1 MGNIKPNISLLS
13 EYSIKQI
20 SNHNHIKYV
29 LGIDVPITESVIG
42 YDNKIINEIV
52 EKQLILENFL
62 KSLKNYLKDKYN
74 TVVDTIKSPVDI
86 FILIKNLITN
96 PDALKAVYNTYRSK
110 VDNYKKTFE
119 ETLLILSNG
128 IESIT
133 EKLTKIPKEEFE
145 LLGTTIQ
152 IEIDNYKGIVDKIKK
167 YFNGVVDYINNQI
180 SNDWLGLVKSI
191 VVKGVLGYVVDKV
204 GLYIKK
210 FTTIIDWVDK
220 PKQTLKN
227 LVDKKLKSELDS
239 GLDSSIAEVFEGLKG
254 LTTKSLGSI
263 QGFFKDIMG
272 GKVWL
277 WKHIVKFLS
286 KVAQEVKSM
295 IKKVGNFDLTHYGR
309 MERDL
314 KKIQDSYLRGLINN
328 LLIEE
333 MNKYK
338 KDDIYSKNK
347 IMSRNIKRVIKNKL
361 NTLLETKGFEHMEVA
376 FGVRE
381 KSDNLSDA
389 EKKQFGDWETI
400 QDEKGVKLGDS
411 SVQPD
416 LNKVHKDAK
425 KDADNYYGEVSKK
438 MKAFQKSSESKPSQ
452 IGEAFTPPKV
462 NREDNQL
469 EPEEMY
475 STEAMGPGMLA
486 LKYDNQGTPIH
497 KKFEERMEDM
507 NGDDLT
513 YKKLKG
519 YSEKYKKHKY
529 EKPSEYQKT
538 PKVRV
543 TNESKSI
550 DNEEKKVVKAKQ
562 NGDKSYSVE
571 YSDGTKNKIH
581 VSHDDW
587 DKIHG
592 KYGEIKEYS
601 DVITENIFKVKN
613 TIKSRE
619 QVLNLVDKLPSR
631 VKIDETEF
639 AVTDGENYY
648 KLIWEGS
655 EDGEAIIINEMNTKK
670 VNEDIKKMKDLYNFK
685 SSDKTS
691 KNLKEGKEDVFLK
704 LMNRTRNK

>member
-1 MGNIKPNISLLS
+1 
-13 EYSIKQI
+13 
-20 SNHNHIKYV
+20 
-29 LGIDVPITESVIG
+29 
-42 YDNKIINEIV
+42 
-52 EKQLILENFL
+52 
-62 KSLKNYLKDKYN
+62 
-74 TVVDTIKSPVDI
+74 
-86 FILIKNLITN
+86 
-96 PDALKAVYNTYRSK
+96 
-110 VDNYKKTFE
+110 
-119 ETLLILSNG
+119 
-128 IESIT
+128 
-133 EKLTKIPKEEFE
+133 
-145 LLGTTIQ
+145 
-152 IEIDNYKGIVDKIKK
+152 
-167 YFNGVVDYINNQI
+167 
-180 SNDWLGLVKSI
+180 
-191 VVKGVLGYVVDKV
+191 
-204 GLYIKK
+204 
-210 FTTIIDWVDK
+210 
-220 PKQTLKN
+220 
-227 LVDKKLKSELDS
+227 
-239 GLDSSIAEVFEGLKG
+239 
-254 LTTKSLGSI
+254 
-263 QGFFKDIMG
+263 
-272 GKVWL
+272 
-277 WKHIVKFLS
+277 
-286 KVAQEVKSM
+286 
-295 IKKVGNFDLTHYGR
+295 
-309 MERDL
+309 
-314 KKIQDSYLRGLINN
+314 
-328 LLIEE
+328 

-338 KDDIYSKNK
+338 KDDIYNKNK

-411 SVQPD
+411 SVQSD

-438 MKAFQKSSESKPSQ
+438 MKTFQKSSESKPSQ

-543 TNESKSI
+543 TNESVNSV
-550 DNEEKKVVKAKQ
+550 KK
-562 NGDKSYSVE
+562 D
-571 YSDGTKNKIH
+571 
-581 VSHDDW
+581 
-587 DKIHG
+587 
-592 KYGEIKEYS
+592 YS

-619 QVLNLVDKLPSR
+619 QVLKLVDKLPSR

-639 AVTDGENYY
+639 AVTDGNNYY

-704 LMNRTRNK
+704 LMNRVRNK

>member
-1 MGNIKPNISLLS
+1 MS
-13 EYSIKQI
+13 
-20 SNHNHIKYV
+20 
-29 LGIDVPITESVIG
+29 
-42 YDNKIINEIV
+42 
-52 EKQLILENFL
+52 
-62 KSLKNYLKDKYN
+62 
-74 TVVDTIKSPVDI
+74 
-86 FILIKNLITN
+86 
-96 PDALKAVYNTYRSK
+96 
-110 VDNYKKTFE
+110 
-119 ETLLILSNG
+119 
-128 IESIT
+128 
-133 EKLTKIPKEEFE
+133 KIPNEQFE
-145 LLGTTIQ
+145 TLGTTIQ
-152 IEIDNYKGIVDKIKK
+152 IEIDGYKKLIDNIKK
-167 YFNGVVDYINNQI
+167 YFDGVTNYINKEVG
-180 SNDWLGLVKSI
+180 SDWLGLIKSI
-191 VVKGVLGYVVDKV
+191 VISGVLGFVMDKV
-204 GLYIKK
+204 KSYIGK
-210 FTTIIDWVDK
+210 FTKLINWVDK
-220 PKQTLKN
+220 PKETLKN
-227 LVDKKLKSELDS
+227 LIDKDLKSNLNS
-239 GLDSSIAEVFEGLKG
+239 GLDSSITKVFNGLKG
-254 LTTKSLGSI
+254 VTSTSI
-263 QGFFKDIMG
+263 DGIETFFKDIISN
-272 GKVWL
+272 KIWL
-277 WKHIVKFLS
+277 WKYIVNFLS
-286 KVAQEVKSM
+286 KIAKEVKSM
-295 IKKVGNFDLTHYGR
+295 IKSSGSFDLTHYGR

-314 KKIQDSYLRGLINN
+314 KKIQDSYLRGVINN

-338 KDDIYSKNK
+338 KDDIYNKNK

-389 EKKQFGDWETI
+389 EKKQFGSWETI

-411 SVQPD
+411 SVQSN

-438 MKAFQKSSESKPSQ
+438 MKAFQKSLELEPSQ

-462 NREDNQL
+462 SREDNQL

-497 KKFEERMEDM
+497 KKFEERMENM
-507 NGDDLT
+507 NGNDLT

-543 TNESKSI
+543 TNESM
-550 DNEEKKVVKAKQ
+550 DNDKKKAVKAKQ
-562 NGDKSYSVE
+562 NGDKSYNVE

-587 DKIHG
+587 DEIHG

-619 QVLNLVDKLPSR
+619 QVLNLVVKLPSR

-655 EDGEAIIINEMNTKK
+655 KDGEAVIINEMNTKK